1 MTLAA
6 GSPAPEVEE
15 PRGWH
20 QRLGVA
26 LTHRNFRILWMA
38 ALASTIGTWM
48 QSFAQSYL
56 IYSLT
61 ASNFY
66 LGLDSFLGQLPI
78 LLFMLIGGVVAD
90 RHDRRRL
97 LTTSQYIQATSALSL
112 ALLVATGHV
121 GITAIFMLSFLSG
134 CGQAFGGPAYQAMI
148 PSLVPRRD
156 LPNAIALNSTQF
168 NLSRV
173 LGPVAGAVVLSW
185 IGVAWCFTLNGL
197 SFFIVIIALTML
209 QLAPHVPNVNPR
221 RIREELRSGL
231 RYVRESSVIST
242 LAVLAFVTTF
252 LAAPTSTFFPSFAT
266 TVLTSHHTP
275 PQRLSMLMA
284 AQGLGA
290 IVGALIIG
298 AVGRFKHMGRALL
311 GGQIVLAIFVAAFAA
326 SRSLPLSVVLVFIYG
341 VCSMAVFSM
350 SFSLVQLTAPDEL
363 RGRIVSI
370 YMVAL
375 RGGFPLGG
383 LVAGAFAD
391 HFGAPRVMMVSAGLL
406 ALIAATLL
414 VRRHNTLFQL

>member
-1 MTLAA
+1 
-6 GSPAPEVEE
+6 
-15 PRGWH
+15 
-20 QRLGVA
+20 
-26 LTHRNFRILWMA
+26 
-38 ALASTIGTWM
+38 
-48 QSFAQSYL
+48 
-56 IYSLT
+56 
-61 ASNFY
+61 
-66 LGLDSFLGQLPI
+66 
-78 LLFMLIGGVVAD
+78 
-90 RHDRRRL
+90 
-97 LTTSQYIQATSALSL
+97 
-112 ALLVATGHV
+112 
-121 GITAIFMLSFLSG
+121 
-134 CGQAFGGPAYQAMI
+134 
-148 PSLVPRRD
+148 
-156 LPNAIALNSTQF
+156 
-168 NLSRV
+168 
-173 LGPVAGAVVLSW
+173 
-185 IGVAWCFTLNGL
+185 
-197 SFFIVIIALTML
+197 
-209 QLAPHVPNVNPR
+209 VPNVNPR

-266 TVLTSHHTP
+266 TVLTSSQTP
-275 PQRLSMLMA
+275 AQRLSMLMA

-298 AVGRFKHMGRALL
+298 TVGRFKHMGRALL

-406 ALIAATLL
+406 ALTAATLL

>member
-15 PRGWH
+15 PRGWYR
-20 QRLGVA
+20 RLGVA

>member
-15 PRGWH
+15 PRGWYR
-20 QRLGVA
+20 RLGVA

-66 LGLDSFLGQLPI
+66 LGLDTFLGQLPI
-78 LLFMLIGGVVAD
+78 LLFILIGGVVAD

-97 LTTSQYIQATSALSL
+97 LTTSQYIQATSALGL
-112 ALLVATGHV
+112 AALVATGHISIV
-121 GITAIFMLSFLSG
+121 AIFMLSFMSG

-185 IGVAWCFTLNGL
+185 IGVVWCFTLNGL

-209 QLAPHVPNVNPR
+209 QLAPHVPQVNPR

-231 RYVRESSVIST
+231 RYVRESRVIST
-242 LAVLAFVTTF
+242 LAILAFVTTF

-266 TVLTSHHTP
+266 TVLKSDQTP
-275 PQRLSMLMA
+275 AQRLSMLMA

-298 AVGRFKHMGRALL
+298 SLGRFKHMGRALL
-311 GGQIVLAIFVAAFAA
+311 GGQIVLAVFVVAFAA
-326 SRSLPLSVVLVFIYG
+326 SRSLPLSVLLVFIYG
-341 VCSMAVFSM
+341 ICSMAVFSM

-383 LVAGAFAD
+383 LIAGAFAD
-391 HFGAPRVMMVSAGLL
+391 RFGAPRVMMVSAGLL
-406 ALIAATLL
+406 AVIAATLL
-414 VRRHNTLFQL
+414 IRRHSTLFQL